1 MEHENSSAGSEMDL
15 FGQPLLPIRD
25 RRGRKSFKKDKENQ
39 SFVSRRAA
47 DGWTHEMI
55 AEDMGIDPKTLR
67 KHFSRE
73 LSSGRVFMVGEMLDI
88 LHRRAREGHVP
99 SVKALL
105 DRYED
110 AAPVAPRNR
119 RMAEDDDDDPAQDAP
134 IGKKEQ
140 AVLDAQNVPDNY
152 GDIFNRLKSRH

>member
-1 MEHENSSAGSEMDL
+1 MDHEISGTGQEVDL

-25 RRGRKSFKKDKENQ
+25 RRGRKSFRKDKENQ
-39 SFVSRRAA
+39 SFVARRAA
-47 DGWTHEMI
+47 DGWTHDMI

-99 SVKALL
+99 SVKTLL

-119 RMAEDDDDDPAQDAP
+119 AATEDDDVDQDDKPL
-134 IGKKEQ
+134 GKKEQ
-140 AVLDAQNVPDNY
+140 AVLEAQNVPDNY
-152 GDIFNRLKSRH
+152 GDIFSRLKGRH